1 MGLYV
6 TYVAPRTAD
15 SNDLMFGS
23 HNVLT
28 AGCDFLILPGAPVV
42 PTWNRDGMVEM
53 GPIPQTFTKSLGMVG
68 MWLFTPITMVYG
80 TYNIL

>member
-42 PTWNRDGMVEM
+42 PT
-53 GPIPQTFTKSLGMVG
+53 
-68 MWLFTPITMVYG
+68 
-80 TYNIL
+80 

>member
-42 PTWNRDGMVEM
+42 PTFCQVTRDGWNVAVHSN
-53 GPIPQTFTKSLGMVG
+53 FTM
-68 MWLFTPITMVYG
+68 IYG